1 MEKLIVLISLVT
13 ARNVHF
19 HGNSSYGEPEYVSG
33 SGVTVFGAFS
43 KVGEVHYYSFKVEEK
58 SMDITFFV
66 PRGK

>member
-1 MEKLIVLISLVT
+1 MKTLLGLICLVT

-19 HGNSSYGEPEYVSG
+19 HGNSSYGEPEYLSG
-33 SGVTVFGAFS
+33 RGVTVFGAFS
-43 KVGEVHYYSFKVEEK
+43 KVAEVHYYSFKVEEK

>member
-1 MEKLIVLISLVT
+1 MKKFILLVCLVA

-19 HGNSSYGEPEYVSG
+19 HGNSTYGEPEYLSG
-33 SGVTVFGAFS
+33 RGVTVFGAFS
-43 KVGEVHYYSFKVEEK
+43 KVGEVHYYRFKVEEK